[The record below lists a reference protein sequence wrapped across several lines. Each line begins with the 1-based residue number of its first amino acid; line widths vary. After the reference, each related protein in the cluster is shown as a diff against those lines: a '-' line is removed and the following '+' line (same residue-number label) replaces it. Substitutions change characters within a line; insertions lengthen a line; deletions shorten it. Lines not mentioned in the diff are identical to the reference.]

1 MSGND
6 SDLEEERAGGVR
18 GSVFDLPRE
27 DREAL
32 HRLAWEAIRYELE
45 TEEPFQV
52 HLERF
57 SPLLREPGAV
67 FVTLKVAG
75 RLRGCIGTLSPRRA
89 LAEDVAHNAR
99 AAAFRDP
106 RFSPLSGPELPTV
119 DLHLSILTPLVPLE
133 VESREELL
141 KALRPGVDGLVLHDP
156 PHRSTFLP
164 QVWESLP
171 EPNDFVSELFVKGG
185 LPRDHWSSTLE
196 VHRYSIE
203 EI

>member
-1 MSGND
+1 MNGND
-6 SDLEEERAGGVR
+6 SDSEQETADGG
-18 GSVFDLPRE
+18 SEPMLDLPRE

-32 HRLAWEAIRYELE
+32 HRLAWEAIRHELE
-45 TEEPFQV
+45 TDEPFRV
-52 HLERF
+52 DLEGY
-57 SPLLREPGAV
+57 SPPLWQPGAV
-67 FVTLKVAG
+67 FVTLKLG
-75 RLRGCIGTLSPRRA
+75 GSLRGCIGSLSPRRA

-106 RFSPLSGPELPTV
+106 RFSPLARSEVPAI
-119 DLHLSILTPLVPLE
+119 DLHLSILTPLIPLE
-133 VESREELL
+133 VETREELL

-171 EPNDFVSELFVKGG
+171 DPDDFVGELFVKGG
-185 LPRDHWSSTLE
+185 LPRDHWSSTVE
-196 VHRYSIE
+196 VHRYSIV

>member
-1 MSGND
+1 MLG
-6 SDLEEERAGGVR
+6 
-18 GSVFDLPRE
+18 LPRE

-32 HRLAWEAIRYELE
+32 HRLAWEAIRHELE
-45 TEEPFQV
+45 TDKPFHV

-57 SPLLREPGAV
+57 SPPLREPGAV
-67 FVTLKVAG
+67 FVTLKVSG
-75 RLRGCIGTLSPRRA
+75 RLRGCIGSLSARRA

-106 RFSPLSGPELPTV
+106 RFSPLARSEVPSV

-141 KALRPGVDGLVLHDP
+141 DALRPGVDGLVLHDP

-171 EPNDFVSELFVKGG
+171 DPNDFVSELFVKGG
-185 LPRDHWSSTLE
+185 LPRDHWSPTVE
-196 VHRYSIE
+196 VHRYSIV